1 MFQVGDLVEWS
12 LPLVED
18 RRRPIGIITELV
30 NDSPPGRE
38 PGFMVEWFD
47 CPTTTATSYE
57 FAYCLRLISE
67 ASERE
72 Q

>member
-12 LPLVED
+12 LPLAED

-30 NDSPPGRE
+30 NDSTPGRE
-38 PGFMVEWFD
+38 PGFLVEWFD

-57 FAYCLRLISE
+57 FAYCLRVVS

>member
-12 LPLVED
+12 LPLAED

-47 CPTTTATSYE
+47 RSTTTATSYE
-57 FAYCLRLISE
+57 FAYCLRVVSV
-67 ASERE
+67 SERE

>member
-12 LPLVED
+12 LPLAED
-18 RRRPIGIITELV
+18 RPRPIGIIAELTD
-30 NDSPPGRE
+30 NSTPGRE
-38 PGFMVEWFD
+38 PGFLVEWFGLLD
-47 CPTTTATSYE
+47 AGSSYE

-67 ASERE
+67 VSGRE